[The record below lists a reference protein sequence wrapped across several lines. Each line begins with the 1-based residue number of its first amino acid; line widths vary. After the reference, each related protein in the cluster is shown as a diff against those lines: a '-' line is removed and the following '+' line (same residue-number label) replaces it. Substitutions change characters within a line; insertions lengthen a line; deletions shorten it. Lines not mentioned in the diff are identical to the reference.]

1 MCDIITITHVFGCD
15 SCHHFACAT
24 SVDKPAVYFVV
35 SYVCVDELV
44 SPDNHCTVQTRC
56 RPVYVLE
63 HSCWYPVQSNTGC
76 DKTSSPNENNKLK
89 SWSSSL
95 AKGDRRRRHHHHRH
109 HDLLSSSAYIL
120 HRNDYIHTPQAGETK
135 TVSSRKAGF
144 YHHRLNDSKKHRH
157 SLITLQSTE
166 SHHEARNV
174 SHLRSKHTK
183 G

>member
-44 SPDNHCTVQTRC
+44 SPDNHCTAQTQC
-56 RPVYVLE
+56 RPVYILE

-76 DKTSSPNENNKLK
+76 DKTSFPNENNKLK
-89 SWSSSL
+89 SWSSSSSSSPL
-95 AKGDRRRRHHHHRH
+95 
-109 HDLLSSSAYIL
+109 LLSSSVYIL
-120 HRNDYIHTPQAGETK
+120 HRNDYIHTPQARETK

-174 SHLRSKHTK
+174 SHLRSKHTE

>member
-24 SVDKPAVYFVV
+24 SVDKLAVYFVV

-44 SPDNHCTVQTRC
+44 SPDNHCTAQTQC
-56 RPVYVLE
+56 RPVYILE

-76 DKTSSPNENNKLK
+76 DKTSFPNENNKLK
-89 SWSSSL
+89 SWSSSSSSSPL
-95 AKGDRRRRHHHHRH
+95 
-109 HDLLSSSAYIL
+109 LLSSSVYVL
-120 HRNDYIHTPQAGETK
+120 LCNDYIHMPQARETK
-135 TVSSRKAGF
+135 TVSSRNAGF

-174 SHLRSKHTK
+174 SHLRPKHTK